1 MPTTDM
7 PVFAV
12 EDDPFLR
19 LIQVILDPR
28 TSIERRAAFAEF
40 MAHDLADFEGWCA
53 GVRGN
58 VPGLYPAEVRL
69 VTSQDELHSALP
81 GASVAVVESLQFGP
95 AELALA
101 DRLRVV

>member
-69 VTSQDELHSALP
+69 VTSQAEFDSALP
-81 GASVAVVESLQFGP
+81 AATPPVVGFVQLGP
-95 AELALA
+95 PEHELEC
-101 DRLRVV
+101 